1 MDNVAQVENWHII
14 PLLISPTSFD
24 KVNHH
29 KLSLGKSLM
38 GQKDNEFISLNIAV
52 LTVSDSR
59 NTADDSS
66 GDYLVSALTEAGHR
80 LTDRALCADNLFRI
94 RAQVSQWIA
103 DEEVQVVLINGGTGF
118 IEKNRVPEAVGVLF
132 ERTVQGFGELFRQ
145 LSFAEIKGS
154 AMQSRAL
161 AGLANRTLICC
172 LPGSTGACR
181 LGWEQLI
188 REQLD
193 ARTRPCNF
201 VTHL

>member
-1 MDNVAQVENWHII
+1 MGQNMTAFI
-14 PLLISPTSFD
+14 PL
-24 KVNHH
+24 K
-29 KLSLGKSLM
+29 
-38 GQKDNEFISLNIAV
+38 IAV

-59 NTADDSS
+59 TNADDSS
-66 GDYLVSALTEAGHR
+66 GDYLVTALTEEGHQ
-80 LTDRALCADNLFRI
+80 LADRALCADNLFRV
-94 RAQVSQWIA
+94 RAQVSDWIA
-103 DEEVQVVLINGGTGF
+103 DEAVQVVIINGGTGF
-118 IEKNRVPEAVGVLF
+118 NEQNRVPEAVGVLF

-161 AGLANRTLICC
+161 AGLANRTLIFC
-172 LPGSTGACR
+172 LPGSTGACQ

-193 ARTRPCNF
+193 ARTKPCNF

>member
-1 MDNVAQVENWHII
+1 MLA
-14 PLLISPTSFD
+14 
-24 KVNHH
+24 
-29 KLSLGKSLM
+29 
-38 GQKDNEFISLNIAV
+38 
-52 LTVSDSR
+52 
-59 NTADDSS
+59 
-66 GDYLVSALTEAGHR
+66 
-80 LTDRALCADNLFRI
+80 DRALCPDNLFRI
-94 RAQVSQWIA
+94 RAQVSDWIA
-103 DEEVQVVLINGGTGF
+103 DEGVQVVLINGGTGF
-118 IEKNRVPEAVGVLF
+118 NEQNRVPEAVGVLF
-132 ERTVQGFGELFRQ
+132 ERTVQGFGEMFRQ

-188 REQLD
+188 RDQLD

>member
-1 MDNVAQVENWHII
+1 MAQQNRTFL
-14 PLLISPTSFD
+14 P
-24 KVNHH
+24 
-29 KLSLGKSLM
+29 
-38 GQKDNEFISLNIAV
+38 LNIAV

-59 NTADDSS
+59 TAADDRS
-66 GDYLVSALTEAGHR
+66 GDYLVDALTEAGHR
-80 LTDRALCADNLFRI
+80 LADRALLADNLFRI

-103 DEEVQVVLINGGTGF
+103 EEGVQVVLVNGGTGF
-118 IEKNRVPEAVGVLF
+118 NEQNRVPEAVGVLF

-161 AGLANRTLICC
+161 AGLANKTLICC

-188 REQLD
+188 RDQLD
-193 ARTRPCNF
+193 ARTQPCNF
-201 VTHL
+201 VSHL

>member
-1 MDNVAQVENWHII
+1 MAPKHSEFI
-14 PLLISPTSFD
+14 PL
-24 KVNHH
+24 K
-29 KLSLGKSLM
+29 
-38 GQKDNEFISLNIAV
+38 IAV

-59 NTADDSS
+59 TAADDSS
-66 GDYLVSALTEAGHR
+66 GDYLVEALTQTGHV
-80 LTDRALCADNLFRI
+80 LADRALCPDNLFRI
-94 RAQVSQWIA
+94 RAQVSDWIA
-103 DEEVQVVLINGGTGF
+103 DEGVQVGLINGGTGF
-118 IEKNRVPEAVGVLF
+118 NEQNREPGAAGGLF
-132 ERTVQGFGELFRQ
+132 ARTVQGFGEMFRQ

-188 REQLD
+188 RDQLD